1 MSPGHSHVAVTLA
14 LGDLL
19 LGRGVEESFS
29 PPSTSPLDRAFPTC
43 VFSAALAGAGWM
55 LVHHSLPWR
64 HSQISPDPGP
74 FCLLKQMG
82 LSLEQ
87 GWEVSTHHRRQI
99 PLNRLLL
106 RSEPQGCAYGCRHL
120 LPGGGGAHRGLG
132 KGLSSLLVAL
142 EGSRHLQGVQSRGRT
157 GMCGHPGGALPASRD
172 QYTTLARAAQPWQSP
187 ASSPGVAAAGPAAGG
202 ILGEQPSVLLRC
214 LLSPLSFFFLICF

>member
-19 LGRGVEESFS
+19 LGCGVEGSFS

-43 VFSAALAGAGWM
+43 VFSAALASAGWM
-55 LVHHSLPWR
+55 LVHQSLPWR

-74 FCLLKQMG
+74 FCLLEQMG

-87 GWEVSTHHRRQI
+87 GWDVSTHHRRQI
-99 PLNRLLL
+99 PSNRLLL
-106 RSEPQGCAYGCRHL
+106 RCEPQGCAYGCGHL
-120 LPGGGGAHRGLG
+120 LPGGSGAHRGLG

-142 EGSRHLQGVQSRGRT
+142 EGSRHLQGVQSRGGQGCVGT
-157 GMCGHPGGALPASRD
+157 QVGHCQPLGISTQLLLVLPSPGR
-172 QYTTLARAAQPWQSP
+172 AQPAPLGWQQQGQLLVASWE
-187 ASSPGVAAAGPAAGG
+187 SSPV
-202 ILGEQPSVLLRC
+202 
-214 LLSPLSFFFLICF
+214 CF